1 MRKLRRL
8 FFVRSYMFMSGT
20 LHLIHGFIGSG
31 KTTFAKALERRT
43 GALRLTQ
50 DEWMI
55 AFHGTNPPEGV
66 IDRFEGRLKGLLWQW
81 ARLTLLAGRDVI
93 LDYGFWS
100 RASRKAIRG
109 MAGEIGIEPVFYKTS
124 VSREEMLR
132 RTLARTTAMPPGT
145 LVIDENAFNILW
157 PRFEPMGSDEKT
169 LEF

>member
-1 MRKLRRL
+1 MTR
-8 FFVRSYMFMSGT
+8 

-31 KTTFAKALERRT
+31 KTTFAKQLEQQT
-43 GALRLTQ
+43 NALRLTQ

-81 ARLTLLAGRDVI
+81 ARLELGKGREVI

-109 MAGEIGIEPVFYKTS
+109 MAGEIGAVPVFYKTS
-124 VSREEMLR
+124 IDRDEMLR
-132 RTLARTTAMPPGT
+132 RTLARTAAMPPGA

-157 PRFEPMGSDEKT
+157 PRYEPMGEDEEAV
-169 LEF
+169 LF